1 MEVIMKVVL
10 NNTIKNQELF
20 STLFKEV
27 ETFIFEM
34 ESIYKEE
41 EFKQN
46 KQNYKKSKM
55 QLLINSIKQLLQQGD
70 KILREKP
77 ASKEDAKLKYN
88 KLQNIKTQ
96 LFALLSLLEIEIQKT
111 HERDTKKEQV
121 KKKTLPKEKL
131 KELFFEKQNSR

>member
-1 MEVIMKVVL
+1 MKVVL
-10 NNTIKNQELF
+10 NNIIKNQELF
-20 STLFKEV
+20 STLFKKV

-46 KQNYKKSKM
+46 KQNYKKSKI

-88 KLQNIKTQ
+88 KLQNIKIQ

-111 HERDTKKEQV
+111 HERDTEKEQV

-131 KELFFEKQNSR
+131 NELLFEKQNSR

>member
-1 MEVIMKVVL
+1 MKVVL

>member
-1 MEVIMKVVL
+1 MKVIL

-46 KQNYKKSKM
+46 KQNYKKSKI

-111 HERDTKKEQV
+111 QERDTEKEQV

-131 KELFFEKQNSR
+131 NELLFEKQNSR

>member
-1 MEVIMKVVL
+1 MKVIL

-46 KQNYKKSKM
+46 KQNYKKSKI
-55 QLLINSIKQLLQQGD
+55 QLLINSVKQLLQQGD

-88 KLQNIKTQ
+88 KLQNIKSQ

-111 HERDTKKEQV
+111 HERDTEKEQV

-131 KELFFEKQNSR
+131 NELLFEKQNSR

>member
-46 KQNYKKSKM
+46 KQNYKKSKI

-77 ASKEDAKLKYN
+77 ASKEDTKLKYN

-111 HERDTKKEQV
+111 HERDTEKEQV

-131 KELFFEKQNSR
+131 NELLFEKQNSR